1 MKKRLINLLFI
12 TLICFSAFYF
22 YRVEISS
29 PSIQETQNFTV
40 PKGSNLKETAYN
52 LKRRNII
59 PSILLFKVHAYLTGN
74 QNKIKTGPYLLK
86 KGSSPSDILKLLVLG
101 KTKLI
106 KITIPEGK
114 NLYEIAKILEIKKI
128 VNAKKFI
135 EEAKQIKY
143 LDFYSHPI
151 PNIEGHLFPET
162 YYLTEKMPEKQV
174 INLFINE
181 YKKRIKSLNWNN
193 SKLNPYEVLILASI
207 VEKETGLAQ
216 ERKRIAGVFTNRLK
230 KRMKIQS
237 DPTTIYGIFENFD
250 GNLRKKDLRTPTPY
264 NTYTLK
270 RLPIG
275 PISNPGL
282 AAIKAVLEPE
292 NHSFLFFVSKNDGSH
307 TFSKTYTE
315 HRKKVYRFQIKR

>member
-1 MKKRLINLLFI
+1 MKKILISFLFI
-12 TLICFSAFYF
+12 SLIYFSLFYF
-22 YRVEISS
+22 YRANIYLSS
-29 PSIQETQNFTV
+29 VQETQNFTV
-40 PKGSNLKETAYN
+40 LKGSNLKAIANN
-52 LKRRNII
+52 LKKKRMI
-59 PSILLFKVHAYLTGN
+59 PSVLIFKVHAYLTNN

-86 KGSSPSDILKLLVLG
+86 KGASPDDVLKLLVSG

-114 NLYEIAKILEIKKI
+114 NLYEIADILEVKKI

-135 EEAKQIKY
+135 EEAKQIKS
-143 LDFYSHPI
+143 LDIYSHPI
-151 PNIEGHLFPET
+151 PNIEGHLFPDT
-162 YYLTEKMPEKQV
+162 YYLAEAMPEKQV
-174 INLFINE
+174 INLLVNE
-181 YKKRIKSLNWNN
+181 YKKRIKGLNWNN
-193 SKLNPYEVLILASI
+193 SKLNPYEILILASI

-216 ERKRIAGVFTNRLK
+216 ERKRIAGVFTNRLE
-230 KRMKIQS
+230 KRMRIQS

-250 GNLRKKDLRTPTPY
+250 GNLRRKDLRTPTPY

-282 AAIKAVLEPE
+282 AAIQAVLQPE
-292 NHSFLFFVSKNDGSH
+292 EHSFLFFVSKNDGSH

-315 HRKKVYRFQIKR
+315 HKKKVYRFQIRR